1 MAQLDVAMG
10 GRVAEEIIYGADE
23 VTTGAGSDMQKATQL
38 ARQFVTQFSMSNL
51 GLTTYDRNMP
61 PSPETQATID
71 KEVKRLLDVR
81 ASCTSADL
89 RSAARLPRRSRS
101 SRRPHVP
108 QESYARASKLLT
120 QHRTELDRLA
130 NALVKHE
137 TLTLEEMKVAILG
150 RSLPTEEQKQ
160 AERAASHKKKLEVRR
175 CSLIVPVAARTS
187 PVVCMLSRAAQEATL
202 GWRLVRL
209 GVGVIVQA
217 AEEGGRG
224 DA

>member
-81 ASCTSADL
+81 VASCTSADL
-89 RSAARLPRRSRS
+89 RACHVAHAAAAAPTFRRNRTRALRS
-101 SRRPHVP
+101 SLPSTARSWTALRMRLSSTRR
-108 QESYARASKLLT
+108 
-120 QHRTELDRLA
+120 
-130 NALVKHE
+130 
-137 TLTLEEMKVAILG
+137 
-150 RSLPTEEQKQ
+150 
-160 AERAASHKKKLEVRR
+160 
-175 CSLIVPVAARTS
+175 
-187 PVVCMLSRAAQEATL
+187 
-202 GWRLVRL
+202 
-209 GVGVIVQA
+209 
-217 AEEGGRG
+217 
-224 DA
+224 